1 MFQPLVAIYLL
12 SLKHNLLG
20 VTLKHEIYIFSDK
33 LDPQQNFFLTKVLQ
47 KYRNFKQRDAEDKP
61 FAYISLLDCK
71 RMLGS
76 RLYSTRID
84 ELIRL
89 GFMDKVSVGGN
100 RYGSTLYGYI
110 PKVTTYKRQKM
121 AHKVISNYYQR
132 KHSSLSKLAKKVY
145 RVMSHSTI
153 DITKEEFELLGG
165 DMYASYLLK
174 DGKNIDRVEYN
185 KYLFNLWECIEDYNT
200 MNPTERVEYVTE
212 DEFGNRLHSIFS
224 SLPKSLRRRVKV
236 WGEDNVELDLTQSQP
251 VILAQLLEDEM
262 GENSFTSLIKSG
274 EDVYRFISPEDRDRG
289 KRALYFTLFGKR
301 TPKQI
306 IKMFPDIAPTIKKL
320 KWGMVVGNPSNKKYS
335 NLAYRLQQKESVLF
349 REVWA
354 NLIKEN
360 ISFIPI
366 HDSVMV
372 QSKYMDKTLRIMNRT
387 LLNKLPR
394 VDIRID
400 M

>member
-1 MFQPLVAIYLL
+1 M
-12 SLKHNLLG
+12 
-20 VTLKHEIYIFSDK
+20 KHEVYIFSDK
-33 LDPQQNFFLTKVLQ
+33 LDTQQNFFLTKVTQ

-89 GFMDKVSVGGN
+89 GFVDKVAVGGN
-100 RYGSTLYGYI
+100 KYGSTLYGYI
-110 PKVTTYKRQKM
+110 PKVTTYKRHKM
-121 AHKVISNYYQR
+121 AHRVISNYYQR

-165 DMYASYLLK
+165 DMYASYLLR
-174 DGKNIDRVEYN
+174 DGKSISRSEYN
-185 KYLFNLWECIEDYNT
+185 KYLFNLWECVEDYNT
-200 MNPTERVEYVTE
+200 MNPTEKVEYVNE

-224 SLPKSLRRRVKV
+224 SLPKTLRRRIKV
-236 WGEDNVELDLTQSQP
+236 WGEDNVELDLCQSQP

-262 GENSFTSLIKSG
+262 GDNSFTRLIRSG
-274 EDVYRFISPEDRDRG
+274 EDVYRYISPDNRDRG
-289 KRALYFTLFGKR
+289 KKALYFTLFGKR

-306 IKMFPDIAPTIKKL
+306 IKMFPDIETTIKNL
-320 KWGMVVGNPSNKKYS
+320 KWKRVIGNPSEKKYS
-335 NLAYRLQQKESVLF
+335 NLAYRLQQKESLLF
-349 REVWA
+349 RQVWA

-360 ISFIPI
+360 ISFIPV
-366 HDSVMV
+366 HDSIIV
-372 QSKYMDKTLRIMNRT
+372 QSKYMDKALRIMNKT
-387 LLNKLPR
+387 LLNKLPK